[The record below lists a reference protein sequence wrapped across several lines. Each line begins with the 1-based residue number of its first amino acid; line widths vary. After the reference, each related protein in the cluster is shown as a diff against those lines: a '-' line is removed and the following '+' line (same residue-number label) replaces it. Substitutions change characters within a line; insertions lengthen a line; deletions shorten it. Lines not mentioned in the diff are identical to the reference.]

1 MKNIPYT
8 TAEIENYFSK
18 NRVSWPQFY
27 ESEKYIISGLGL
39 TNRHTIL
46 DVGCGCGGLGLAL
59 KDQFGV
65 VNYVGVEINQQAA
78 STAKYLNPLAEVYV
92 GDFLDVSK
100 STLSNTTFDIV
111 FSLSC
116 FDWNI
121 QFSEML
127 NVAWSHVSPG
137 GHLVVTLRLVAEP
150 GCSDHNQSYQYINY
164 DGLKEGERAA
174 YIVLNVNDL
183 FSQLQKLNPFK
194 ISAYGYFGSPSS
206 TAVTP
211 YEQICFCAIAIQKK
225 QNLNLHGTSLRLD
238 LPEEILQAID
248 EFSRKK

>member
-18 NRVSWPQFY
+18 NRISWSQFY
-27 ESEKYIISGLGL
+27 KSEKLVISGLGL
-39 TNRHTIL
+39 TDQHTIL

-78 STAKYLNPLAEVYV
+78 TTAKYLNPLAEVYV

-100 STLSNTTFDIV
+100 GALSNRTFGVV

-116 FDWNI
+116 FDWNV

-127 NVAWSHVSPG
+127 NVAWSHVSHG
-137 GHLVVTLRLVAEP
+137 GCLVVTLRLVN
-150 GCSDHNQSYQYINY
+150 GSSCDDLNRSYQYINY
-164 DGLKEGERAA
+164 DGVKEGERAA
-174 YIVLNVNDL
+174 YVVLNANDL
-183 FSQLQKLNPFK
+183 FTELQKLNPLK
-194 ISAYGYFGSPSS
+194 ISAYGYFGPPSS

-211 YEQICFCAIAIQKK
+211 YEKICFCAIAIEKR
-225 QNLNLHGTSLRLD
+225 QNLNLSDIKLSLD
-238 LPEEILQAID
+238 LPEEILGAID
-248 EFSRKK
+248 AFSRAK